1 MHRLEAALDKT
12 RPHHREGFRSPS
24 DPLEFSWPKV
34 PQLEKIAQQFAR
46 GLGNDDGVRLG
57 DALKARRE
65 VRRLADNTAL
75 LRFAGP
81 DKISND
87 HHPGGNPNPHLQ
99 GLAS

>member
-24 DPLEFSWPKV
+24 DPLEFFWPKV
-34 PQLEKIAQQFAR
+34 PHLEKIAQQPAR

-65 VRRLADNTAL
+65 VRRLADDTAL

-81 DKISND
+81 DKVSND
-87 HHPGGNPNPHLQ
+87 YYPGGSPDSNL
-99 GLAS
+99 